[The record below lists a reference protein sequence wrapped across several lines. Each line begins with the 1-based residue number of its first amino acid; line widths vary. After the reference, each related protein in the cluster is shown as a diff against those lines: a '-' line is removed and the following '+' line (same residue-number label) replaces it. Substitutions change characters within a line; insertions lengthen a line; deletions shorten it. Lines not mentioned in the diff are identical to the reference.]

1 MNLMRK
7 KIRQQQ
13 EARAARRVH
22 FEANEKGGETMW
34 DLKDEIEQIKVQA
47 ARLNSYKREA
57 PNRELALAITKLE
70 EAKHWLQEL
79 L

>member
-1 MNLMRK
+1 
-7 KIRQQQ
+7 
-13 EARAARRVH
+13 
-22 FEANEKGGETMW
+22 MW
-34 DLKDEIEQIKVQA
+34 DLKEEIEQIKVQA

-57 PNRELALAITKLE
+57 PNRELALAITKME